1 LLACVHD
8 HFCCDAAT
16 DELTDVQLEYQ
27 SPNDLGLQPEHIPK
41 GWPQPKQPLYPFSGG
56 LVDYCR
62 LVAPGVLVGVGW
74 KAPRPGRDVGRRF
87 LHFILVRKYQ

>member
-1 LLACVHD
+1 MLACVHD
-8 HFCCDAAT
+8 HLCCDAAT
-16 DELTDVQLEYQ
+16 DELTDLQLEYQ
-27 SPNDLGLQPEHIPK
+27 SPNDLSLQPEHIPK

-87 LHFILVRKYQ
+87 LHFMLVRKYQ